1 MNLIFDL
8 WIYSRDKV
16 HETKMLCKE
25 NFKVIIFIGLIIL
38 YQNIVSKMFLVD
50 TLLNIGYLLEPQR
63 LVYILFF
70 VLWKEAI
77 IS

>member
-1 MNLIFDL
+1 
-8 WIYSRDKV
+8 
-16 HETKMLCKE
+16 MLCKE

-70 VLWKEAI
+70 VL
-77 IS
+77 